1 MIDSKGNDKEKAFI
15 ATASGKKFFIL
26 EPRLEDIDIYDIA
39 HSLALQCRWTGH
51 TKYHYSIAQHSYY
64 CSFIGPDSEA
74 FDRLMHDAA
83 EAYTGDMNR
92 PLKHYTEAGTF
103 YRKVE
108 ANVQHAIAA
117 RFGFS
122 VVEPKSVKLAD
133 NSMLYAEKD
142 QITNAKFEEAQ
153 VWESY
158 TERPAAW
165 SGKWPIEIEEWS
177 PDKAKQI
184 FLTRFEDLY
193 KGRIN

>member
-1 MIDSKGNDKEKAFI
+1 VIDSKGNDREKAFI
-15 ATASGKKFFIL
+15 ATASGKKFFLL

-39 HSLALQCRWTGH
+39 HALALQCRWTGH

-83 EAYTGDMNR
+83 EAYIGDMNR
-92 PLKHYTEAGTF
+92 PLKHYTQAGIF

-108 ANVQHAIAA
+108 ANVQAAIAQ

-122 VVEPKSVKLAD
+122 VVEPISVKLAD
-133 NSMLYAEKD
+133 NSMLYIEKD

-158 TERPAAW
+158 KEDAVVRV
-165 SGKWPIEIEEWS
+165 SIEEWT
-177 PDKAKQI
+177 PAKAKQM

>member
-1 MIDSKGNDKEKAFI
+1 MIDSKGNDREKAFI
-15 ATASGKKFFIL
+15 ATASGKKFFLL

-39 HSLALQCRWTGH
+39 HALALQCRWTGH

-83 EAYTGDMNR
+83 EAYIGDMNR
-92 PLKHYTEAGTF
+92 PLKHYTQAGIF

-108 ANVQHAIAA
+108 ANVQAAIAQ

-122 VVEPKSVKLAD
+122 VVEPISVKLAD
-133 NSMLYAEKD
+133 NSMLYIEKD

-158 TERPAAW
+158 KEDAVVRV
-165 SGKWPIEIEEWS
+165 SIEEWT
-177 PDKAKQI
+177 PAKAKQM